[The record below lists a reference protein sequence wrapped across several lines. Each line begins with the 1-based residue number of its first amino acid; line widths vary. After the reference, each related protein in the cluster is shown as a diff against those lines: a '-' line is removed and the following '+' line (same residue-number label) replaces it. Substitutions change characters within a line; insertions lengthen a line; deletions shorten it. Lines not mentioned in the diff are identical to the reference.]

1 MEITVTE
8 AACWYF
14 AGAITHLLFFKILQR
29 GQATLFLNGL
39 LIQSLKIMRQMASD
53 IALARQ
59 AKYDIY
65 ARADMPEDFMETM
78 REIDQRVYIN
88 WKMATI
94 ATFIASFPKNY
105 RGLLRFHDWDGAMK
119 VLDDI
124 YRRETKYRT
133 KDGK

>member
-1 MEITVTE
+1 MEITFVE
-8 AACWYF
+8 AICWYL
-14 AGAITHLLFFKILQR
+14 AGAITHIIFSNLLQR
-29 GQATLFLNGL
+29 GQAVLFLNGL

-105 RGLLRFHDWDGAMK
+105 RGLLKFHDWDGAMK

-124 YRRETKYRT
+124 YRREEKYHA